1 MLSTNHWQLKM
12 CFCFLKRTAYAYVTC
27 QDRPSKCQ
35 WTSSI
40 VKCASSSFS
49 KRNFPFLTRPH
60 LYRLLVSASNA
71 RTPYASPSHHPLWIV
86 QKPTIA
92 ATSAKG
98 IHRSSQIKP
107 FSLVF
112 FVANVDGRTH
122 RLSSDTLVL
131 QALHRS
137 TYSNTFCSF
146 LLRQH
151 SVTNF
156 RKFWPTL
163 PSETTLRRVVSR

>member
-107 FSLVF
+107 FTLGTCFSWPMLTGGRIDFRPIHLF
-112 FVANVDGRTH
+112 FKLYIVLPTQTPFVHSYCANI
-122 RLSSDTLVL
+122 
-131 QALHRS
+131 Q
-137 TYSNTFCSF
+137 
-146 LLRQH
+146 
-151 SVTNF
+151 
-156 RKFWPTL
+156 
-163 PSETTLRRVVSR
+163 